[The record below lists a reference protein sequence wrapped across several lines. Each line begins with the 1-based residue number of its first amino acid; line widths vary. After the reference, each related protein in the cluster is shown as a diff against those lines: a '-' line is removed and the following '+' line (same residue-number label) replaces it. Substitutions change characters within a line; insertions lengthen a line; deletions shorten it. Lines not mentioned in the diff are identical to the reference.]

1 MEKVLTVLKVNLK
14 YNIFP
19 FALSCIFMMVAAP
32 LFVGTENLMEYQ
44 VARIAE
50 LYIALFGVIM
60 LIPVFAPEMN
70 RDIKDLLYSKKTH
83 VFILHIIR
91 ILQSVVLLS
100 VFCAAFLLYL
110 KWGKCN
116 FSFIKIFY
124 TVMANSV
131 FLGGIGMLVFALSD
145 QIVFAYMLP
154 LVYYA
159 VNFGMKPDK
168 LGKFYLFSMQ
178 MGKLEI
184 KHWLLAVGLAAMV
197 VAVVVRHVITR
208 GK

>member
-1 MEKVLTVLKVNLK
+1 MEKILTVLKVNLK

-19 FALSCIFMMVAAP
+19 YALSCIFMMVAAP
-32 LFVGTENLMEYQ
+32 FFMGTENLIEYQ
-44 VARIAE
+44 VAQIAE
-50 LYIALFGVIM
+50 MYICLFGVIM
-60 LIPVFAPEMN
+60 LITVFAPEMN
-70 RDIKDLLYSKKTH
+70 RDIKDLTYSKKTH
-83 VFILHIIR
+83 VFTLHIIR
-91 ILQSVVLLS
+91 ILQSVALVS

-110 KWGKCN
+110 KWGDCKFN
-116 FSFIKIFY
+116 FIKIFY
-124 TVMANSV
+124 TVMANSF

-154 LVYYA
+154 LMYYA

-184 KHWLLAVGLAAMV
+184 KHWLMGVGVALVMM
-197 VAVVVRHVITR
+197 AVVGRHMIR
-208 GK
+208 MGK